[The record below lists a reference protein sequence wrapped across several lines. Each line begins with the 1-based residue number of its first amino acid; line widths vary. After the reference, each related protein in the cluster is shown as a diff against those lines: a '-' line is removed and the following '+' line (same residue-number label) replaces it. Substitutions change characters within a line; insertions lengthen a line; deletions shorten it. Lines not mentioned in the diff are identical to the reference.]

1 MFVRLRIRA
10 FWGERK
16 ARAVTEQ
23 TIFANKQNTSRT
35 GTSFVPKNV
44 TRGKSIASAFGACTP
59 DVSDARAKLSSRADI
74 FGGAFGTSV
83 VSAVESSSSMTTT
96 TTLGEEET
104 KTCLLKNIYMHP
116 FSKKSCLSLSYFR
129 VLKFRVPQKEE
140 EEEEEQEE
148 EDLDDKNARDS
159 QRRRRRRRRR
169 MASAKVMTPP
179 TTTTVRRVT

>member
-1 MFVRLRIRA
+1 METSPVYLGCLERVRPSAHRA

-44 TRGKSIASAFGACTP
+44 TKGKSIASAFGACTP

-83 VSAVESSSSMTTT
+83 VTAVEPSSSSMTTT

-104 KTCLLKNIYMHP
+104 KTCLLKNIYASL
-116 FSKKSCLSLSYFR
+116 FQKVLLSLSYFR

-140 EEEEEQEE
+140 EEEEEE
-148 EDLDDKNARDS
+148 EDLDDKTHA
-159 QRRRRRRRRR
+159 
-169 MASAKVMTPP
+169 
-179 TTTTVRRVT
+179 TVREEEGEEEEEEWRARK

>member
-96 TTLGEEET
+96 TTTTTLGEEET
-104 KTCLLKNIYMHP
+104 KKNIISL
-116 FSKKSCLSLSYFR
+116 FQKVSLSYFR
-129 VLKFRVPQKEE
+129 VLKFRVLENEE
-140 EEEEEQEE
+140 EEEEEEE

-179 TTTTVRRVT
+179 TTVRRV

>member
-1 MFVRLRIRA
+1 METSPVYLGCLERVRPSAHRA

-44 TRGKSIASAFGACTP
+44 TKGKSIASAFGACTP

-83 VSAVESSSSMTTT
+83 SVESSMTT
-96 TTLGEEET
+96 GEEET
-104 KTCLLKNIYMHP
+104 TVVCENSREVPFPKVLSFALSFLGFYSLGFYKKKKTKR
-116 FSKKSCLSLSYFR
+116 SR
-129 VLKFRVPQKEE
+129 
-140 EEEEEQEE
+140 
-148 EDLDDKNARDS
+148 
-159 QRRRRRRRRR
+159 
-169 MASAKVMTPP
+169 
-179 TTTTVRRVT
+179 

>member
-1 MFVRLRIRA
+1 VETSPVYLGCLERVRPSAHRA

-44 TRGKSIASAFGACTP
+44 TKGKSIASAFGACTP

-83 VSAVESSSSMTTT
+83 VTAVEPSSSSMTTT

-104 KTCLLKNIYMHP
+104 KTCLLKNIYASL
-116 FSKKSCLSLSYFR
+116 FQKVLLSLSYFR

-140 EEEEEQEE
+140 EEEEEE
-148 EDLDDKNARDS
+148 EDLNDKTHA
-159 QRRRRRRRRR
+159 
-169 MASAKVMTPP
+169 
-179 TTTTVRRVT
+179 TVREEEEEEEEEEEWRARK